1 MSTIET
7 VDRIA
12 TLRERVRAWRKEG
25 LKVGLVPTM
34 GNLHQGHI
42 SLVAHAQDHTDRV
55 VVSVF
60 VNPLQFG
67 PTEDYNDYPRT
78 LEHDQE
84 LLAKV
89 NADLLFTPTVC
100 EIYPVGHERTSTVEV
115 PDLSGILCGAVRPG
129 HFTGVATVVTKLLN
143 IVAPD
148 IAVFGEKDYQQLIV
162 IRRLVADLCI
172 PVEILGGPTI
182 RDHDGL
188 ALSSRNKYLSP
199 RERDLAP
206 RLYESLKAAK
216 QRIEKGEHDFEA
228 IERSGIHVLERA
240 GFQPDY
246 FAIRQATDLAPL
258 RAESHDLIVLAA
270 ARLGKARLIDNV
282 RAHIIEHH

>member
-1 MSTIET
+1 MRT
-7 VDRIA
+7 VTRIA
-12 TLRERVRAWRKEG
+12 TVRDEVRAWRAAG
-25 LKVGLVPTM
+25 LKVALVPTM
-34 GNLHQGHI
+34 GNLHKGHM
-42 SLVAHAQDHTDRV
+42 SLVAHAQEHADKV

-67 PTEDYNDYPRT
+67 PNEDYAEYPRT
-78 LEHDQE
+78 LEHDQQ

-89 NADLLFTPTVC
+89 ETDLVFAPPVH
-100 EIYPVGHERTSTVEV
+100 EIYPAGHERTTTVEV
-115 PDLSGILCGAVRPG
+115 PDLSGILCGAFRPG

-148 IAVFGEKDYQQLIV
+148 VAVFGEKDYQQLIV
-162 IRRLVADLCI
+162 IRRLVADLCV

-188 ALSSRNKYLSP
+188 ALSSRNKYLSS

-206 RLYESLKAAK
+206 KLYESLNMAK

-228 IERSGIHVLERA
+228 IQQNGMQVLGRA
-240 GFQPDY
+240 GFHPDY
-246 FAIRQATDLAPL
+246 FTIRQAADLAPL
-258 RAESHDLIVLAA
+258 RADSRDLIVLAA

-282 RAHIIEHH
+282 RAHVIEHH